1 MSIKKRIMKFILLL
15 IVAYFLLLSTLLL
28 SVDSIIFPRFRAAN
42 LIMTPKN
49 LGLNYEEIFVE
60 TKDSNKL
67 CCWYIAGKNTC
78 ETTLIYNHGNA
89 ENISTALP
97 HATAI
102 ASKLDAN
109 LFIYDYRG
117 YAKSEGK
124 PSTKTFY
131 DDCDSIYN
139 YLSARPELKN
149 NKFVIYG
156 RSLGGAAA
164 IHMASK
170 YPCSRLIT
178 EATFVSVPRHIWF
191 NPVLFIFYPFV
202 SEYLPS
208 SAKASEVKAPWL
220 IIHGGRDGVIS
231 VKNAYALNEVDT
243 SAKRSLYIVEEAA
256 HNNVMALRGNEYLDK
271 IYEFVNKE

>member
-1 MSIKKRIMKFILLL
+1 MSIKKRIMNFILLL

-42 LIMTPKN
+42 IIVTPKN
-49 LGLNYEEIFVE
+49 LGLKFEEVFVE

-67 CCWYIAGKNTC
+67 CCWYVAAENTS

-97 HATAI
+97 HAAAI
-102 ASKLDAN
+102 ASKLNAN

-117 YAKSEGK
+117 YAKSEGR
-124 PSTKTFY
+124 PSTVTFY
-131 DDCDSIYN
+131 DDCDSIYA
-139 YLSARPELKN
+139 YLSSRPDLKN
-149 NKFVIYG
+149 NKFIIYG

-202 SEYLPS
+202 REYLPS
-208 SAKASEVKAPWL
+208 SAKAAGVKAPWL

-231 VKNAYALNEVDT
+231 VKNAYALNELDIT
-243 SAKRSLYIVEEAA
+243 AKRSLYIVEEAS
-256 HNNVMALRGNEYLDK
+256 HNNVMALRGNEYLDRVFD
-271 IYEFVNKE
+271 FVNKE